1 MLPYCTFILILYR
14 INLYSLNL
22 SLEVYMTRI
31 NPLYLNDLSYL
42 NSMIDRILFE
52 LNNTY
57 SNPNYNFWYEPIT
70 GLFYL
75 IPDNFSSNLQSFY
88 NTIFENDLFG
98 FCGVKKIYDAILK
111 LILIYITLLMIL
123 VIIKVIYI
131 CLNSNTTSI

>member
-1 MLPYCTFILILYR
+1 
-14 INLYSLNL
+14 
-22 SLEVYMTRI
+22 MTRI